1 MFFEL
6 ITQINLDRFIV
17 KLYKLNTESSVVDL
31 TTINSLTSNLNNQEY
46 PKDILSIVE
55 SLQGITKVEIF
66 DLNNQLLI
74 DSSIA
79 IENFT

>member
-17 KLYKLNTESSVVDL
+17 KLYKLNTATSVVSVE
-31 TTINSLTSNLNNQEY
+31 TINSLTSTFNNQQY
-46 PKDILSIVE
+46 PKDILNIIE
-55 SLQGITKVEIF
+55 SLEGVTKVEIF
-66 DLNNQLLI
+66 DLNNELLI

-79 IENFT
+79 IDNLI